1 MPRTTHNSWK
11 HASPP
16 LTTSLAKL
24 IMDYGYYHFPAQTE
38 TATQI
43 TFYLKCLAT
52 NGQFWGKQWGN
63 THSCKV
69 ELYCSL
75 LLAAAQRKDNPSLLM
90 CYLSRTLPHSHTM
103 QIPPKALYM
112 PQRRVLNCKWPNTE
126 VTVGVRAGQEHLDA
140 LRASQPGSSGMN
152 DADTQHPGWE
162 ATASSLPRTAMS
174 VAAVPSSVSQGSLA
188 HEGCFM
194 HSTETHKWG

>member
-1 MPRTTHNSWK
+1 
-11 HASPP
+11 
-16 LTTSLAKL
+16 
-24 IMDYGYYHFPAQTE
+24 MDYGYHHFPAQTE

-52 NGQFWGKQWGN
+52 NRQFWGKQWGN

-90 CYLSRTLPHSHTM
+90 CYLSRTHTM

-112 PQRRVLNCKWPNTE
+112 LQRVLNCKWPNTE
-126 VTVGVRAGQEHLDA
+126 VTVGVRAGWEV

-152 DADTQHPGWE
+152 DTDAQHPDWE
-162 ATASSLPRTAMS
+162 ATASSSPRTAMS

-188 HEGCFM
+188 HEGFLC
-194 HSTETHKWG
+194 TH